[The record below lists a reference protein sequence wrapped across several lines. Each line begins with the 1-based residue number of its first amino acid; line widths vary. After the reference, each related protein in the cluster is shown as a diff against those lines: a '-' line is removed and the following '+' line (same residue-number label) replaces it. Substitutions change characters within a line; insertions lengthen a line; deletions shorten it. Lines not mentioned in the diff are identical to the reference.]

1 MKSSQKE
8 PEGYLILVVGNSG
21 SGKDTI
27 IKEVILKNQTLKLI
41 APKRYITRIPSEDE
55 DNFFLTEEEFH
66 QKSIQHEFAIEW
78 EIYGLKYG
86 VLREINDWLMNGYF
100 VIINVSR
107 NVVEETKKKYRK
119 CKVIFIDVPF
129 ETILKRILKRGR
141 EEKAA
146 LEQRIARA
154 KQNQEYPKADFVVDN
169 SGKLENAVNQ
179 FITYLNTLEINEN

>member
-1 MKSSQKE
+1 MESPQKTF
-8 PEGYLILVVGNSG
+8 EGYLILVVGNSG

-27 IKEVILKNQTLKLI
+27 IKEVILKNPHLKLK
-41 APKRYITRIPSEDE
+41 APKRYVTRTPSVDE
-55 DNFFLTEEEFH
+55 ENIFLTDEEFR
-66 QKSIQHEFAIEW
+66 QKSKQHEFAIEW
-78 EIYGLKYG
+78 EIYGLKYA
-86 VLREINDWLMNGYF
+86 VPIEINDWLKNGYF

-107 NVVEETKKKYRK
+107 NVVEEIKKKYRK

-154 KQNQEYPKADFVVDN
+154 KQNQKYPKADFVVDN

-179 FITYLNTLEINEN
+179 FIMYLNTLKINEN